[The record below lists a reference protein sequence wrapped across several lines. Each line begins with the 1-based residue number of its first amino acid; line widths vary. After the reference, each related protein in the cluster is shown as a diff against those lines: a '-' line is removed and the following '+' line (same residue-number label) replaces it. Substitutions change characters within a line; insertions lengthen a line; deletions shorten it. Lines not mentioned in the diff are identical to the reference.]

1 MSNGEKL
8 IAKVAEAIQSAAPGP
23 ADWFHLE
30 EDETEQAYR
39 RMAEAA
45 IQVMAEKPECAP
57 DTP

>member
-1 MSNGEKL
+1 MDDE

-30 EDETEQAYR
+30 EDESEQAYR